1 MSVLNNHPRAS
12 LMAAVLLAACLVILV
27 VITTRERPALASA
40 TDHPVAS
47 DVAVVD
53 DGWGPPGASPP
64 DPEAAGG
71 PPSTTLGPAP
81 AAAVDAAEAVMVAF
95 ARSTSDDPTWWPGV
109 AGYLTPQARLDYL
122 GVDPS
127 LVPFTAVTGG
137 GQALAYADVDG
148 VEALVRVPTDAG
160 DYLVRL
166 RPADDGSFAV
176 IALTPVDVEIPS
188 DASSPAPVGTT
199 AGVR

>member
-1 MSVLNNHPRAS
+1 MSEDSAMSVLNNHPRAS

-53 DGWGPPGASPP
+53 DGWGPPG
-64 DPEAAGG
+64 
-71 PPSTTLGPAP
+71 
-81 AAAVDAAEAVMVAF
+81 VDAAEAVMVAF